1 MSNPRNDRT
10 FKQIFHEHPQA
21 LIDLLNAFLP
31 LDVPIEAIEYMPQE
45 LQAEVG
51 GFSMSVVDV
60 RCRDKLGRHFIV
72 EMQMQ
77 RTADFEQ
84 RVMMNAFRLF
94 SRQILPGGDLRE
106 MQPVYTLCLLDYVMF
121 KDHPDW
127 IHQVEPMTNTFPHTS
142 IKGVTIT
149 FVEIRKW
156 EKFDNL
162 DFSDHRNVWMLFFT
176 QPEKVMEVL
185 TPEQR
190 AEFDGLIEAV
200 NAWDLTK
207 HSETDLLI
215 MERKMDR
222 LLSHQM
228 GMRQLLED
236 VKDDGIENVLRTGL
250 KLGME
255 QGIDQGM
262 HLGKQ
267 SGLNLAIEVFKSIKE
282 QPEITDAELML
293 RFQLS
298 ATQIRK
304 IRESLNV

>member
-1 MSNPRNDRT
+1 
-10 FKQIFHEHPQA
+10 
-21 LIDLLNAFLP
+21 L
-31 LDVPIEAIEYMPQE
+31 
-45 LQAEVG
+45 
-51 GFSMSVVDV
+51 
-60 RCRDKLGRHFIV
+60 
-72 EMQMQ
+72 
-77 RTADFEQ
+77 
-84 RVMMNAFRLF
+84 
-94 SRQILPGGDLRE
+94 
-106 MQPVYTLCLLDYVMF
+106 
-121 KDHPDW
+121 
-127 IHQVEPMTNTFPHTS
+127 TNTFPHTS

-207 HSETDLLI
+207 HSETDLII

-304 IRESLNV
+304 IRKSINE

>member
-10 FKQIFHEHPQA
+10 FKQIFHEHPQS

-51 GFSMSVVDV
+51 GFYMSLVDV

-77 RTADFEQ
+77 RTDDFEQ

-94 SRQILPGGDLRE
+94 SRQILRGGKLGD
-106 MQPVYTLCLLDYVMF
+106 MQPVFTLCLLDYIMF

-127 IHQVEPMTNTFPHTS
+127 VHHVEPMTNTFPHTS

-185 TPEQR
+185 KPQER
-190 AEFDGLIEAV
+190 AELDGLIEAV

-207 HSETDLLI
+207 HTERDLLI

-222 LLSHQM
+222 LLYQQM
-228 GMRQLLED
+228 MLNHLLEEI
-236 VKDDGIENVLRTGL
+236 KEDGAEKVLHAGI
-250 KLGME
+250 KLGFE
-255 QGIDQGM
+255 QGVDQGM
-262 HLGKQ
+262 ELGVQ
-267 SGLNLAIEVFKSIKE
+267 RGLNRMLEAFKCVKD
-282 QPEITDAELML
+282 QPVVTDSELML
-293 RFQLS
+293 RFHLTAAQVLE
-298 ATQIRK
+298 IRN
-304 IRESLNV
+304 SLN

>member
-10 FKQIFHEHPQA
+10 FKQIFHEHPQS

-106 MQPVYTLCLLDYVMF
+106 MQPVYTLCLLDYIMF

-207 HSETDLLI
+207 HSQNELLM

-222 LLSHQM
+222 ILSHKMVLGQM
-228 GMRQLLED
+228 MDDASSQGNEAVFELGYKVG
-236 VKDDGIENVLRTGL
+236 VKTALQDGIQC
-250 KLGME
+250 GMNRILE
-255 QGIDQGM
+255 
-262 HLGKQ
+262 
-267 SGLNLAIEVFKSIKE
+267 AITFVKH
-282 QPEITDAELML
+282 QPEVSDIELIH
-293 RFQLS
+293 RFQLTAS
-298 ATQIRK
+298 QVRS
-304 IRESLNV
+304 IRE